1 MKTSNTLKNH
11 IDIVRRSKIRRQ
23 IINTFSVAAIIPI
36 MVLGVFSFMQITKE
50 MNRHYSAQ
58 AAADSERVGSILFDV
73 TTSVFTSS
81 EAITADK
88 GCMELFGSRYAT
100 ETEQGYYGSVSRALE
115 TFHDN
120 TAAISSIFIYTDNPY
135 IPSGSCI
142 KSLADYKGQDWYKAI
157 NSDEWNVWTSLRGE
171 DSFHNQQNELT
182 LIRRIGIIS
191 RQYTAYMV
199 IRIDGNYLKNRIL
212 QNDYVTMINVD
223 RLPVFYSGCDSYLLK
238 KMPFSDDFGDS
249 YYKYAGKY
257 RIDGHKAL
265 INISTI
271 RPYKTEDRFH
281 ILTADTEAYDEIKR
295 MQIIYAVI
303 MLIAVAAPTYVI
315 MLFSSYFSRR
325 VTSLKTAM
333 HQASEGDYNIMER
346 LQGDDELTETF
357 TDLQKTVQ
365 QIHEKEARYYEAS
378 LNEQKLINR
387 QQQMEYSMLASQ
399 INPHFL
405 YNTLE
410 TIRMQ
415 AISDGDRNVAESI
428 KLLGKSMHYVLES
441 TGSTYTS
448 LKKELEYTDT
458 YLKIQKL
465 RFGDRVN
472 AAYDIQTGIDTDN
485 CRILPLLIQ
494 PIVENA
500 ISHGLEKR
508 NENGMVTIG
517 IHEQAGRLIIN
528 ITDNGKGMNVQAL
541 TELREHIMKHD
552 PSDTGSIGL
561 YNISQRIHL
570 FYGTE
575 YCLEIESK
583 EGEGTCVTL
592 ELPYDVQAQG

>member
-1 MKTSNTLKNH
+1 
-11 IDIVRRSKIRRQ
+11 
-23 IINTFSVAAIIPI
+23 
-36 MVLGVFSFMQITKE
+36 
-50 MNRHYSAQ
+50 
-58 AAADSERVGSILFDV
+58 
-73 TTSVFTSS
+73 
-81 EAITADK
+81 
-88 GCMELFGSRYAT
+88 
-100 ETEQGYYGSVSRALE
+100 
-115 TFHDN
+115 
-120 TAAISSIFIYTDNPY
+120 
-135 IPSGSCI
+135 
-142 KSLADYKGQDWYKAI
+142 
-157 NSDEWNVWTSLRGE
+157 
-171 DSFHNQQNELT
+171 
-182 LIRRIGIIS
+182 
-191 RQYTAYMV
+191 
-199 IRIDGNYLKNRIL
+199 
-212 QNDYVTMINVD
+212 
-223 RLPVFYSGCDSYLLK
+223 
-238 KMPFSDDFGDS
+238 
-249 YYKYAGKY
+249 
-257 RIDGHKAL
+257 
-265 INISTI
+265 
-271 RPYKTEDRFH
+271 
-281 ILTADTEAYDEIKR
+281 
-295 MQIIYAVI
+295 
-303 MLIAVAAPTYVI
+303 
-315 MLFSSYFSRR
+315 
-325 VTSLKTAM
+325 
-333 HQASEGDYNIMER
+333 
-346 LQGDDELTETF
+346 
-357 TDLQKTVQ
+357 
-365 QIHEKEARYYEAS
+365 
-378 LNEQKLINR
+378 
-387 QQQMEYSMLASQ
+387 
-399 INPHFL
+399 
-405 YNTLE
+405 
-410 TIRMQ
+410 
-415 AISDGDRNVAESI
+415 
-428 KLLGKSMHYVLES
+428 MHYVLES